1 MDRLLLFLAS
11 HWFGAFLLCVGVVLA
26 LALLLVRWRR
36 KGWSLPLGVTGAGF
50 ALAGAG
56 GLIVPADVGAWVAT
70 IGLVLLFFALLWVI
84 ITSQWSAPL
93 AWVVG
98 AAVVV
103 GIGGWCTVAA
113 SEELLE
119 AGKVLAK
126 VEIVRPW
133 WLLCLLFIP
142 AVVFLSFRSL
152 AGLGS
157 FRRVCAIGIRC
168 LLILFVT
175 LALAEVRLSQPNET
189 VTVLFLVDRSL
200 SVPPEYDPRADPESK
215 EGKIDYRWERLK
227 KFINEA
233 VEKRGDAHKR
243 DKAGV
248 IVFGTRPRLELPPS
262 DAPRLNFQEISGAID
277 ANHTDIAGAIKLA
290 LATFPEGTGKRLVI
304 LSDGNENLGT
314 AEEQARL
321 AKQNGVQI
329 DVVPLAAGYR
339 NEHEVLVQSV
349 EAPPLTEQGA
359 RFPVNVII
367 RSYNPRLVKGSVTL
381 RQIADGE
388 SKLMPPE
395 PGKPGAA
402 KEVVLRPGI
411 NRVTFPPPANRP
423 KGSYTYE
430 ATFQP
435 EGVIVDGEL
444 RPAPRGHPQNKRATT
459 HVLALG
465 QRRILMVEGKQG
477 EHDFLYDH
485 LRGLEDKSKFKL
497 SRITAAALPQDRGDL
512 GIFLSNY
519 DCLILANVPAE
530 LINEAQQEVIRS
542 NTADQGCGLIMVGGP
557 ESFGAGGW
565 GGTAVEKA
573 LPVDCDIKSMKV
585 TGKGGLVLIFHASEI
600 ADGNMWQTKIG
611 KLAIEKLS
619 PVDMLGVL
627 LWDYGRANGG
637 GTSWHIDFQTI
648 GGKKNAMLR
657 QIDKMSPGD
666 MPDCNPSFKMALDQL
681 TNPKYELAKRH
692 VIFISDGDHWSADPI
707 LLNRFKA
714 NKITCTTVCVTSH
727 GAPEIARMMAVATD
741 TGGKF
746 YNVTNP
752 KQLPEIYTKEVRSI
766 SQSWI
771 YDKKFQPKLAFAA
784 GPADK
789 LPKEL
794 EPLYG
799 FVRTTAKPSP
809 LVEKPILGPPM
820 GDQDFPI
827 LAYWQ
832 YGLGKSVAWTSDAR
846 SGNGVRTW
854 DQDWADSPLYQRFWE
869 QMVDYSVRAVETG
882 KLTMTTEYRDG
893 KVRVTIDARDEKT
906 NKPITDLKLRA
917 GVMTPNPR
925 PNDARKLDLKFEQ
938 RSSGVYEAEMKADD
952 SGSYFINVAS
962 VRGEPGKEKVIDS
975 VRGGVTVPYSPE
987 FADMESNTALLEK
1000 LRAITEGAT
1009 VADEQAALTKA
1020 AQDGDVFRHGL
1031 QMNKSNQPIWFWLVL
1046 ATASLLFFDIAL
1058 RRIAVEPEAIG
1069 AAAGKIW
1076 DRLRGRVPLAEGQP
1090 QFLDR
1095 LRTRKEAVGETLD
1108 KGRAGTRYEGSMGP
1122 TDVPSGAEPSTGRPM
1137 GAPPKPAGPQP
1148 GMAPEKEQDP
1158 ADFASRLMKAKKK
1171 VWEERDKDKDKGP

>member
-1 MDRLLLFLAS
+1 MDRLLLLLMPR
-11 HWFGAFLLCVGVVLA
+11 WFGLALLGIGLMLA

-36 KGWSLPLGVTGAGF
+36 KDWSLPLIGTGAAFG
-50 ALAGAG
+50 LAGTG
-56 GLIVPADVGAWVAT
+56 GLALPSDVGVWVAS
-70 IGLVLLFFALLWVI
+70 IGLVLVFFAFLWLI
-84 ITSQWSAPL
+84 ITSQWSPAAAL
-93 AWVVG
+93 LLG
-98 AAVVV
+98 AAIAIGV
-103 GIGGWCTVAA
+103 GSWVTPSA

-119 AGKVLAK
+119 FGQVLLK
-126 VEIVRPW
+126 VEVVHPW
-133 WLLCLLFIP
+133 WLLCLGFIP
-142 AVVFLSFRSL
+142 LVVLLSFRSL
-152 AGLGS
+152 SGLGS
-157 FRRVCAIGIRC
+157 FRRITAITLRS

-175 LALAEVRLSQPNET
+175 LALAEVRLTQPNEH
-189 VTVLFLVDRSL
+189 VTVIFLVDRSL

-215 EGKIDYRWERLK
+215 EGRIDYRWERVK

-233 VEKRGDAHKR
+233 VEKRGDSHKR
-243 DKAGV
+243 DKAAV
-248 IVFGTRPRLELPPS
+248 IVFGRRPRLELPPS
-262 DAPRLNFQEISGAID
+262 DAPRLNFTEISGAID
-277 ANHTDIAGAIKLA
+277 ANYTDLAGAIKLA
-290 LATFPEGTGKRLVI
+290 LASFPEGTAKRLVI
-304 LSDGNENLGT
+304 ISDGNENQGN

-321 AKQNGVQI
+321 ARQNGVQI
-329 DVVPLAAGYR
+329 DVVPLAAGVR

-349 EAPPLTEQGA
+349 DAPPLTDQGA

-367 RSYNPRLVKGSVTL
+367 RSYNPRLVKGAVTL

-395 PGKPGAA
+395 VGKPGGA

-423 KGSYTYE
+423 QGSYTYE

-465 QRRILMVEGKQG
+465 QRRVLLIEGKQG
-477 EHDFLYDH
+477 EHDFLFDH
-485 LRGLEDKSKFKL
+485 LRGLEDKSKFKV
-497 SRITAAALPQDRGDL
+497 SRITAAGLPPDRGDL

-519 DCLILANVPAE
+519 DCILLANVPAE
-530 LINEAQQEVIRS
+530 MLNEDQQEVLRS

-565 GGTAVEKA
+565 AGTPVEKA
-573 LPVDCDIKSMKV
+573 LPVDCDIKSMTV

-611 KLAIEKLS
+611 KLSVEKLS

-627 LWDYGRANGG
+627 MWDYSKPGGG

-648 GGKKNAMLR
+648 GGRKNAMIR

-666 MPDCNPSFKMALDQL
+666 MPDCNPSFKMAIDQL

-692 VIFISDGDHWSADPI
+692 VIFISDGDHWTADPT

-714 NKITCTTVCVTSH
+714 NRITCTTICVTSH
-727 GAPEIARMMAVATD
+727 GQPEIQRMMSVATA

-746 YNVTNP
+746 YNVTSP
-752 KQLPEIYTKEVRSI
+752 KQLPEIYTKEVRTV

-846 SGNGVRTW
+846 SGGGIRTW

-869 QMVDYSVRAVETG
+869 QMVDYALRAVETG
-882 KLTMTTEYRDG
+882 KLTMTTEVRDG

-906 NKPITDLKLRA
+906 GKPLTDLKLKA
-917 GVMTPNPR
+917 GIMLPNQKPDGR
-925 PNDARKLDLKFEQ
+925 RQDLKFEQ
-938 RSSGVYEAEMKADD
+938 RSSGVYEAEFKADD

-962 VRGEPGKEKVIDS
+962 VQGDPGKEKVLDS

-987 FADMESNTALLEK
+987 FADMESNVALLDR
-1000 LRAITEGAT
+1000 LRELTDGVSI
-1009 VADEQAALTKA
+1009 ADNAQAMSQAAR
-1020 AQDGDVFRHGL
+1020 DGEVYRRGL
-1031 QMNKSNQPIWFWLVL
+1031 PMNLSNQPIWFWLVL
-1046 ATASLLFFDIAL
+1046 ATAITLFFDIAV
-1058 RRIAVEPEAIG
+1058 RRIALEPEAVST
-1069 AAAGKIW
+1069 AAAALWGRLRGHVPQAAAQPQFF
-1076 DRLRGRVPLAEGQP
+1076 DRLRS
-1090 QFLDR
+1090 
-1095 LRTRKEAVGETLD
+1095 RKEQVGESID
-1108 KGRAGTRYEGSMGP
+1108 KGRAGTRFEGGMGP
-1122 TDVPSGAEPSTGRPM
+1122 TDVPTGADPM
-1137 GAPPKPAGPQP
+1137 GSRASSPPPKAETQP
-1148 GMAPEKEQDP
+1148 GVAPDKEQDA

-1171 VWEERDKDKDKGP
+1171 VWEERDKDKDK